1 MCHDG
6 GILPYYYGICIVN
19 FPGIYLNLQVLF
31 SLQKK
36 NKRLKMSKPGRN
48 DPCSCGSGEK
58 FKKCCEKKIGLKKI
72 QAHLIPDP
80 SKGSASET
88 MKISQ
93 SFFQKIVP
101 SNPTLEHKNIQK
113 KDAEG

>member
-1 MCHDG
+1 
-6 GILPYYYGICIVN
+6 
-19 FPGIYLNLQVLF
+19 
-31 SLQKK
+31 
-36 NKRLKMSKPGRN
+36 MSKPGRN

-72 QAHLIPDP
+72 QAHLISDP
-80 SKGSASET
+80 SKGSANET